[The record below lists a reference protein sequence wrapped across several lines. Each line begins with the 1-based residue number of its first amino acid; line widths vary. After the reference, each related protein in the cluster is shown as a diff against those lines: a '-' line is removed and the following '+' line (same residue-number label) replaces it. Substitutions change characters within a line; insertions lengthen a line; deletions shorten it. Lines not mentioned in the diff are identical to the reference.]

1 LPAKL
6 KQSVNTEKQ
15 HIYRLST
22 LGTSLLQPKRML
34 MMSFAVIAAMAVVEV
49 VGGILSDSI
58 SLVSD
63 AVHMFTDV
71 MAIGLS
77 LFAITM
83 ATRSHSGSMTFG
95 YHRAE
100 VMAALANGVA
110 LAVISIWVLY
120 EAFSRVMSQHIID
133 APLML
138 LTASIGLAGNL
149 TVMFLLKHHA
159 SRSINIHSA
168 FIHVIYNT
176 ISSVAVI
183 ITGFIALTTGITI
196 VDPLV
201 AFLIAGLVARSAYSI
216 VKSSTH
222 ILLEGAPTE
231 LDMREII
238 VTLKQLDGVVDVHDL
253 HVWTISTGMDALSG
267 HVVVRDQMLSESSKL
282 LYEINTVLAERYNI
296 THTTIQLEHEHEI
309 SFRRTIK

>member
-1 LPAKL
+1 
-6 KQSVNTEKQ
+6 
-15 HIYRLST
+15 
-22 LGTSLLQPKRML
+22 ML
-34 MMSFAVIAAMAVVEV
+34 SFAVTAAIAVVET

-83 ATRSHSGSMTFG
+83 AARSHSGAMTFG

-100 VMAALANGVA
+100 VMVALANGVV
-110 LAVISIWVLY
+110 LAVISLWVLY
-120 EAFSRVMSQHIID
+120 EAFLRVMSPRIID
-133 APLML
+133 APLLL

-149 TVMFLLKHHA
+149 VVMFLLKHHA
-159 SRSINIHSA
+159 GKSINIHSA
-168 FIHVIYNT
+168 FIHVVYDT

-183 ITGFIALTTGITI
+183 TTGFIALNTGITI

-216 VKSSTH
+216 VRSSTL
-222 ILLEGAPTE
+222 ILLEGAPSE
-231 LDMREII
+231 LDIREILA
-238 VTLKQLDGVVDVHDL
+238 TLKELDGVVDVHDL

-267 HVVVRDQMLSESSKL
+267 HVVVRDQMLSESNKL
-282 LYEINTVLAERYNI
+282 LSEINTVLAERYNI
-296 THTTIQLEHEHEI
+296 THTTIQMEHEREI

>member
-1 LPAKL
+1 
-6 KQSVNTEKQ
+6 
-15 HIYRLST
+15 
-22 LGTSLLQPKRML
+22 ML
-34 MMSFAVIAAMAVVEV
+34 SFAVTAAVAVVET

-83 ATRSHSGSMTFG
+83 AARSHSGAMTFG

-100 VMAALANGVA
+100 VMVALANGVA
-110 LAVISIWVLY
+110 LAVISLWVLY
-120 EAFSRVMSQHIID
+120 EAFLRVMSPRIID
-133 APLML
+133 APLLL

-149 TVMFLLKHHA
+149 VVMYLLKHHA
-159 SRSINIHSA
+159 GKSINIHSA
-168 FIHVIYNT
+168 FIHVVYDT
-176 ISSVAVI
+176 ISSFAVI
-183 ITGFIALTTGITI
+183 TTGFIALNTGITI

-216 VKSSTH
+216 VRSSTL
-222 ILLEGAPTE
+222 ILLEGAPSE
-231 LDMREII
+231 LDIREILA
-238 VTLKQLDGVVDVHDL
+238 TLKELDGVVDVHDL

-267 HVVVRDQMLSESSKL
+267 HVVVRDQMLSESNKL
-282 LYEINTVLAERYNI
+282 LSEINTVLAERYNI
-296 THTTIQLEHEHEI
+296 THTTIQMEHEREI

>member
-1 LPAKL
+1 
-6 KQSVNTEKQ
+6 
-15 HIYRLST
+15 
-22 LGTSLLQPKRML
+22 ML
-34 MMSFAVIAAMAVVEV
+34 SFAVTAAIAVVETI
-49 VGGILSDSI
+49 GGILSDSI

-83 ATRSHSGSMTFG
+83 AARSHSGAMTFG

-100 VMAALANGVA
+100 VMVALANGVA
-110 LAVISIWVLY
+110 LTVISLWVLY
-120 EAFSRVMSQHIID
+120 EAFLRVMSPRIID
-133 APLML
+133 APLLL
-138 LTASIGLAGNL
+138 LTATIGLAGNL
-149 TVMFLLKHHA
+149 VVMFLLKHHA
-159 SRSINIHSA
+159 GKSINIHSA
-168 FIHVIYNT
+168 FIHVVYNT

-183 ITGFIALTTGITI
+183 TTGFIALNTGITI

-216 VKSSTH
+216 VRNSTL
-222 ILLEGAPTE
+222 ILLEGAPSE
-231 LDMREII
+231 LDTREILA
-238 VTLKQLDGVVDVHDL
+238 TLKELDGVVDVHDL

-267 HVVVRDQMLSESSKL
+267 HVVVRDQMLSESNKILS
-282 LYEINTVLAERYNI
+282 EINTVLAKRYNI
-296 THTTIQLEHEHEI
+296 THTTIQMEHEREI

>member
-1 LPAKL
+1 
-6 KQSVNTEKQ
+6 
-15 HIYRLST
+15 
-22 LGTSLLQPKRML
+22 ML
-34 MMSFAVIAAMAVVEV
+34 SFAVTAAVAVVET

-83 ATRSHSGSMTFG
+83 AARSHSGAMTFG

-100 VMAALANGVA
+100 VMVALANGVV
-110 LAVISIWVLY
+110 LAVISLWVLY
-120 EAFSRVMSQHIID
+120 EAFLRVMSPRIID
-133 APLML
+133 APLLL

-149 TVMFLLKHHA
+149 VVMFLLKHHA
-159 SRSINIHSA
+159 GKSINIHSA
-168 FIHVIYNT
+168 FIHVVYNT

-183 ITGFIALTTGITI
+183 TTGFIALNTGITI

-216 VKSSTH
+216 VRSSTL
-222 ILLEGAPTE
+222 ILLEGAPSE
-231 LDMREII
+231 LDIREILA
-238 VTLKQLDGVVDVHDL
+238 TLKELDGVVDVHDL

-267 HVVVRDQMLSESSKL
+267 HVVVRDQMLSESNKL
-282 LYEINTVLAERYNI
+282 LSEINTVLAERYNI
-296 THTTIQLEHEHEI
+296 THTTIQMEHEREI

>member
-1 LPAKL
+1 L
-6 KQSVNTEKQ
+6 
-15 HIYRLST
+15 
-22 LGTSLLQPKRML
+22 ML
-34 MMSFAVIAAMAVVEV
+34 SFAVTAAIAVVET

-83 ATRSHSGSMTFG
+83 AARSHSGAMTFG

-100 VMAALANGVA
+100 VMVALANGVA
-110 LAVISIWVLY
+110 LTVISLWVLY
-120 EAFSRVMSQHIID
+120 EAFLRVMSPRIID
-133 APLML
+133 APLLL

-149 TVMFLLKHHA
+149 VVMFLLKHHA
-159 SRSINIHSA
+159 GKSINIHSA
-168 FIHVIYNT
+168 FIHVVYNT

-183 ITGFIALTTGITI
+183 TTGFIALNTGITI

-216 VKSSTH
+216 VRSSTL
-222 ILLEGAPTE
+222 ILLEGAPSE
-231 LDMREII
+231 LDIREILA
-238 VTLKQLDGVVDVHDL
+238 TLKELDGVVDVHDL

-267 HVVVRDQMLSESSKL
+267 HVVVRDQMLSDANKL
-282 LYEINTVLAERYNI
+282 LSEINTVLAERYNI
-296 THTTIQLEHEHEI
+296 THTTIQMEHEREI

>member
-1 LPAKL
+1 
-6 KQSVNTEKQ
+6 
-15 HIYRLST
+15 
-22 LGTSLLQPKRML
+22 ML
-34 MMSFAVIAAMAVVEV
+34 SFAVTAAVAVVET

-83 ATRSHSGSMTFG
+83 AARSHFGAMTFG

-100 VMAALANGVA
+100 VLVALANGVA
-110 LAVISIWVLY
+110 LAVISLWVLY
-120 EAFSRVMSQHIID
+120 EAFLRVMSPRIID
-133 APLML
+133 APLLL

-149 TVMFLLKHHA
+149 VVMFLLKHHA
-159 SRSINIHSA
+159 DKSINIHSA
-168 FIHVIYNT
+168 FIHVVYNI

-183 ITGFIALTTGITI
+183 ITGFIALNTGITI

-216 VKSSTH
+216 VRSSTL
-222 ILLEGAPTE
+222 ILLEGAPSD
-231 LDMREII
+231 LDIREILA
-238 VTLKQLDGVVDVHDL
+238 TLKDLDGVVDVHDL

-267 HVVVRDQMLSESSKL
+267 HVVVRDQMLSESNKL
-282 LYEINTVLAERYNI
+282 LSEINTVLAERYNI
-296 THTTIQLEHEHEI
+296 THTTIQMEPEHEI

>member
-1 LPAKL
+1 
-6 KQSVNTEKQ
+6 
-15 HIYRLST
+15 
-22 LGTSLLQPKRML
+22 ML
-34 MMSFAVIAAMAVVEV
+34 VLSFAVIAAIAVVEAG
-49 VGGILSDSI
+49 GGILSNSI

-83 ATRSHSGSMTFG
+83 AARSHSGAMTFG

-100 VMAALANGVA
+100 VMVALANGVA
-110 LAVISIWVLY
+110 LGVISLWVLY
-120 EAFSRVMSQHIID
+120 EAFLRVMSPRIID
-133 APLML
+133 APLL
-138 LTASIGLAGNL
+138 LLIASIGLAGNL
-149 TVMFLLKHHA
+149 VVMFLLKHHA
-159 SRSINIHSA
+159 GSSINIHSA
-168 FIHVIYNT
+168 FIHVVYNT

-183 ITGFIALTTGITI
+183 ITGFIALSTGITI

-216 VKSSTH
+216 VRNSTR
-222 ILLEGAPTE
+222 ILLEGAPSE
-231 LDMREII
+231 LDMREIL

-267 HVVVRDQMLSESSKL
+267 HVVVRDQMLSESSNL
-282 LYEINTVLAERYNI
+282 LSEINKVLAERYNI
-296 THTTIQLEHEHEI
+296 THTTIQMEHEREI
-309 SFRRTIK
+309 SFRRTIR

>member
-1 LPAKL
+1 
-6 KQSVNTEKQ
+6 
-15 HIYRLST
+15 
-22 LGTSLLQPKRML
+22 ML
-34 MMSFAVIAAMAVVEV
+34 SFAVTAAVAVIET

-83 ATRSHSGSMTFG
+83 AARSHSGAMTFG

-100 VMAALANGVA
+100 VMVALANGVA
-110 LAVISIWVLY
+110 LTVISLWVLY
-120 EAFSRVMSQHIID
+120 EAFLRVMSPRIID
-133 APLML
+133 APLLL

-149 TVMFLLKHHA
+149 VVMFLLKHHA
-159 SRSINIHSA
+159 GKSINIHSA
-168 FIHVIYNT
+168 FIHVVYNT

-183 ITGFIALTTGITI
+183 TTGFIALNTGITI

-216 VKSSTH
+216 VRSSTL
-222 ILLEGAPTE
+222 ILLEGAPSE
-231 LDMREII
+231 LDIREILA
-238 VTLKQLDGVVDVHDL
+238 TLKELDGVVDVHDL

-267 HVVVRDQMLSESSKL
+267 HVVVRDQMLSDANKL
-282 LYEINTVLAERYNI
+282 LSEINTVLAERYNI
-296 THTTIQLEHEHEI
+296 THTTIQMEHEREI

>member
-1 LPAKL
+1 
-6 KQSVNTEKQ
+6 
-15 HIYRLST
+15 
-22 LGTSLLQPKRML
+22 ML
-34 MMSFAVIAAMAVVEV
+34 SFAVTAVIAVVET

-83 ATRSHSGSMTFG
+83 AARSHSGAMTFG

-100 VMAALANGVA
+100 VMVALANGVA
-110 LAVISIWVLY
+110 LTVISLWVLY
-120 EAFSRVMSQHIID
+120 EAFLRVMSPRIID
-133 APLML
+133 APLLL

-149 TVMFLLKHHA
+149 VVMFLLKHHA
-159 SRSINIHSA
+159 GKSINIHSA
-168 FIHVIYNT
+168 FIHVVYNT

-183 ITGFIALTTGITI
+183 TTGFIALNTGITI

-216 VKSSTH
+216 VRNSTL
-222 ILLEGAPTE
+222 ILLEGAPSE
-231 LDMREII
+231 LDTREILA
-238 VTLKQLDGVVDVHDL
+238 TLKELDGVVDVHDL

-267 HVVVRDQMLSESSKL
+267 HVVVRDQMLSESNKILS
-282 LYEINTVLAERYNI
+282 EINTVLAKRYNI
-296 THTTIQLEHEHEI
+296 THTTIQMEHEREI

>member
-1 LPAKL
+1 M
-6 KQSVNTEKQ
+6 
-15 HIYRLST
+15 LS
-22 LGTSLLQPKRML
+22 
-34 MMSFAVIAAMAVVEV
+34 FVVIAAIAVVEV

-58 SLVSD
+58 SLLSD

-83 ATRSHSGSMTFG
+83 ATKSHSGAMTFG

-110 LAVISIWVLY
+110 LAVLSLWVLY
-120 EAFSRVMSQHIID
+120 EAFFRVMSPHIID

-149 TVMFLLKHHA
+149 AVMLLLKHHA
-159 SRSINIHSA
+159 GRSINIHSA
-168 FIHVIYNT
+168 FIHVVYNT

-183 ITGFIALTTGITI
+183 ITGFIALNTGITI

-222 ILLEGAPTE
+222 ILLEGAPSE
-231 LDMREII
+231 LDMREIT

-282 LYEINTVLAERYNI
+282 LSEINTVLAERYNI
-296 THTTIQLEHEHEI
+296 THTTVQLEHEHEI

>member
-1 LPAKL
+1 
-6 KQSVNTEKQ
+6 
-15 HIYRLST
+15 
-22 LGTSLLQPKRML
+22 ML
-34 MMSFAVIAAMAVVEV
+34 VLSFAVIAAIAVVEAG
-49 VGGILSDSI
+49 GGILSNSI

-83 ATRSHSGSMTFG
+83 AARSHSGAMTFG

-100 VMAALANGVA
+100 VMVALANGVA
-110 LAVISIWVLY
+110 LGVISLWVLY
-120 EAFSRVMSQHIID
+120 EAFLRVMSPRIID
-133 APLML
+133 APLLL

-149 TVMFLLKHHA
+149 VVMFLLKHHA
-159 SRSINIHSA
+159 GNSINIHSA
-168 FIHVIYNT
+168 FIHVVYNT

-183 ITGFIALTTGITI
+183 ITGFIALSTGITI

-216 VKSSTH
+216 VRNSTR
-222 ILLEGAPTE
+222 ILLEGAPSE
-231 LDMREII
+231 LDMREIL

-267 HVVVRDQMLSESSKL
+267 HVVVRDQMLSESNKL
-282 LYEINTVLAERYNI
+282 LSEINKVLAERYNI
-296 THTTIQLEHEHEI
+296 THTTIQMEHEREI
-309 SFRRTIK
+309 SFRRTIR